1 MIGFTS
7 DVQFA
12 LPLTDVLL
20 TFPEVGDFIGVVAS
34 DFSKDLGLSF
44 CLVADEFVP
53 SLPTYYIGADAALQN
68 NPLLTD
74 FMRSDHI
81 SFWAKGI
88 PSIMVTDTA
97 NLRKNT
103 PYHTSEDTI
112 DKLDIP
118 YMIDV
123 IKTVAAL
130 TCLEAEL
137 LP

>member
-1 MIGFTS
+1 M
-7 DVQFA
+7 
-12 LPLTDVLL
+12 
-20 TFPEVGDFIGVVAS
+20 
-34 DFSKDLGLSF
+34 
-44 CLVADEFVP
+44 P

-81 SFWAKGI
+81 SFWEKGI

-97 NLRKNT
+97 NLRENT
-103 PYHTSEDTI
+103 PYHTPEDTM

-123 IKTVAAL
+123 IKAVAAL
-130 TCLEAEL
+130 TCIEAEL
-137 LP
+137 TQ